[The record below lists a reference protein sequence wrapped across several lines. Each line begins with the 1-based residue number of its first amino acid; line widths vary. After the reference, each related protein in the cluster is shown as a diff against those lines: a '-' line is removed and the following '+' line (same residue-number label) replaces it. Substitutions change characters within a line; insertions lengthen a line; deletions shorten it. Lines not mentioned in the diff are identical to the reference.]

1 MVVITPLVA
10 WAFMQEVPKIIE
22 AMDPK
27 GTTTVG
33 KNAKVLNAVFESTN
47 TLTEAFKSPNIG
59 DGLKIEKGSKGFDA
73 GPKAPKG
80 DPGGVPKGDPGGVPK
95 GIIGGINKG
104 GIGEWGNSG
113 PLRIG
118 SNKRDKVGAPNN
130 RASLLSN
137 YGGEYTAY
145 NKTDDSLFDW
155 LGR

>member
-1 MVVITPLVA
+1 MVVITPGLA
-10 WAFMQEVPKIIE
+10 WTFMQEVPKLIE

-33 KNAKVLNAVFESTN
+33 KNAKVLNAVWKTAG

-59 DGLKIEKGSKGFDA
+59 DELKIKKGKEGMPINPD
-73 GPKAPKG
+73 PKG
-80 DPGGVPKGDPGGVPK
+80 DPGGVQKGT
-95 GIIGGINKG
+95 IEGINKG
-104 GIGEWGNSG
+104 VIGEWGNSG
-113 PLRIG
+113 PLHIG

>member
-1 MVVITPLVA
+1 MVVITPGVA
-10 WAFMQEVPKIIE
+10 WTFMQEIPKIIE

-33 KNAKVLNAVFESTN
+33 RNAKVLNAVYETAD
-47 TLTEAFKSPNIG
+47 TIGEAFKSPSIG

-73 GPKAPKG
+73 GPKVPKG
-80 DPGGVPKGDPGGVPK
+80 DPGVVPKRDPGGVPKGT
-95 GIIGGINKG
+95 IEGINKG
-104 GIGEWGNSG
+104 VIGEWGNSG
-113 PLRIG
+113 PLHIG

-137 YGGEYTAY
+137 YAY